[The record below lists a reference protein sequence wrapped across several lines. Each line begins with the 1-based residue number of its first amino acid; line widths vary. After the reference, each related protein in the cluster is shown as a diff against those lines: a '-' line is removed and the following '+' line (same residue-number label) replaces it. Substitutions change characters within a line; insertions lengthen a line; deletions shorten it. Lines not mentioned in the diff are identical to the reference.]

1 MRLEDNNRIRETL
14 EYMERHYTDRP
25 SLAELAARVNLSKFH
40 FQRLFTRWAGISP
53 HRFLQC
59 LSLDHAKQLLERRTS
74 VLDAALDSG
83 LSGPGRLHDLFVTH
97 EAVTPGEF
105 KEKGQAM
112 LISYGFHPTPFGDCG
127 IAITSRGICWLS
139 FIGEIGGNG
148 AGNDGVE
155 AGREAM
161 LEELRGRWEH
171 AILQPNQETTA
182 GAVAELFAPAGTSRE
197 KPFHLLLRG
206 TNFQVKVWEAL
217 LRIPLGHVASYQDVA
232 RYMGNPGAARAIGSA
247 VGRNPIAC
255 LIPCHRVIRQMGSL
269 GGYRWGTARK
279 RLLLAWE
286 HGATAGE
293 ELSPSGQG
301 AGSAASGMPGSPT
314 YRVPEGN
321 EAIHGSYRAGAAVRP
336 GADVG

>member
-1 MRLEDNNRIRETL
+1 MRLEDNTRIRETL
-14 EYMERHYTDRP
+14 EYMERHYTDHP
-25 SLAELAARVNLSKFH
+25 SLEELATRVNLSKFH
-40 FQRLFTRWAGISP
+40 FQRIFTRWAGISP

-59 LSLDHAKQLLERRTS
+59 LSLDHAKHLLERRTS

-83 LSGPGRLHDLFVTH
+83 LSGPGRLHDLFITH

-112 LISYGFHPTPFGDCG
+112 RISYGFHPTPFGECR
-127 IAITSRGICWLS
+127 IAMTGRGICWLS
-139 FIGEIGGNG
+139 FIGGIGGNG
-148 AGNDGVE
+148 AGG

-171 AILQPNQETTA
+171 AILQPGQDFTA
-182 GAVAELFAPAGTSRE
+182 GAVADIFAPAGTSRE

-217 LRIPLGHVASYQDVA
+217 LRIPLGSVASYQDLA
-232 RYMGNPGAARAIGSA
+232 RYIGNPGAARAIGA
-247 VGRNPIAC
+247 AAGRNPIAC

-293 ELSPSGQG
+293 GFSPSGRG
-301 AGSAASGMPGSPT
+301 MGPAASGMHGSPT
-314 YRVPEGN
+314 HRVPEGN
-321 EAIHGSYRAGAAVRP
+321 EAIHGSY
-336 GADVG
+336 